1 MNILSLIKAAQK
13 PILYEKGTSIM
24 WTDEHISKHLLK
36 YHLDP
41 EVDAASRKISTI
53 KIIVDWIL
61 GLINKPKMNILDL
74 GSGPGLYSEILAQ
87 KEHKVTGVDFS
98 KNSIEYAK
106 NQAEKNNLE
115 IEYINQNYLDL
126 DYNKQFDLVM
136 LIYTDFGVL
145 LPYERNKLLEN
156 IHRALKQ
163 GGIFLFD
170 VLNDKNIEQKIL
182 KQSWDLKKSGFWKD
196 DPYLSLNE
204 GYHYPDEKVLLNQ
217 HIIID
222 ESNKHEIYRF
232 WSHYF
237 NKEDLIP
244 ILKSKGFKDIE
255 THENILPE
263 SDVWNGEN
271 VTFYTTVKK

>member
-1 MNILSLIKAAQK
+1 MNILNLIKSAQK
-13 PILYEKGTSIM
+13 PNLYGKGTSIM
-24 WTDEHISKHLLK
+24 WTDEHISKQLLK

-41 EVDAASRKISTI
+41 EVEAASRKISTI

-74 GSGPGLYSEILAQ
+74 GCGPGLYSEILAQ
-87 KEHKVTGVDFS
+87 KGHIVTGIDFS

-126 DYNKQFDLVM
+126 DYNTQFNLIM

-156 IHRALKQ
+156 IHRALKP
-163 GGIFLFD
+163 GGIFVFD

-182 KQSWDLKKSGFWKD
+182 KQSWDLKESGFWKGE
-196 DPYLSLNE
+196 PYLALNE
-204 GYHYPDEKVLLNQ
+204 GFHYPDDKVLLNQ
-217 HIIID
+217 HVIID
-222 ESNKHEIYRF
+222 ERNKHEIYRF

-237 NKEDLIP
+237 NKKDLIP
-244 ILKSKGFKDIE
+244 MLESKAFKDVV

-263 SDVWNGEN
+263 SDVCNGEN
-271 VTFYTTVKK
+271 VTFYTSVKN